1 MIELGCLG
9 AEEIGPRSEEYKAKC
24 QGNKSWSVPI
34 LLPKW
39 NEAGLAKKGEKLS
52 IPTYMPRY
60 LHRYRC
66 VKERRSDA
74 NASTEI
80 LPTCVPTY
88 LRRYRCAPM

>member
-24 QGNKSWSVPI
+24 QGNKSWNVPI

-66 VKERRSDA
+66 AEKRRSDA
-74 NASTEI
+74 SALQRS
-80 LPTCVPTY
+80 CRPTY
-88 LRRYRCAPM
+88 RSTLPRYRDG